1 MLYDSVNF
9 KTLLFKYIF
18 YGIFSC
24 CRNMDGYLQGS
35 SASMANINEIV
46 RIINND
52 EGGHKSEPLFLID
65 IQNSYRHNG
74 IYVENLS

>member
-1 MLYDSVNF
+1 
-9 KTLLFKYIF
+9 
-18 YGIFSC
+18 
-24 CRNMDGYLQGS
+24 MDGYLQGS